1 MSANKKLN
9 EILLFLNKDYSE
21 AHSDPK
27 KAIIKFG
34 DEDLYKVKPYWDITQ
49 RTWLAAPL
57 HEEKEIDISDI
68 NLMLDFLYKEER
80 YIDYFPDMSD
90 TQWKNDGY
98 RITYKGRIFIE
109 SGGYIN
115 AEKTDASK
123 KRIQNLKDWLLIVG
137 SLGAMTGALALAAS
151 EGIKLY
157 AEHNKYFCLYA
168 DTTGGLLVLVL
179 ATILLYRK

>member
-1 MSANKKLN
+1 MMEQEGARFVNKMPANEKLN
-9 EILLFLNKDYSE
+9 HVLRIFATDMYSFQGMKLTGISIMYVIKLLEDENVNVGKFQD
-21 AHSDPK
+21 A
-27 KAIIKFG
+27 FG
-34 DEDLYKVKPYWDITQ
+34 DTTILHVTGIVEKLIEDGHVKSSSSGSFVITF
-49 RTWLAAPL
+49 
-57 HEEKEIDISDI
+57 
-68 NLMLDFLYKEER
+68 NG
-80 YIDYFPDMSD
+80 D
-90 TQWKNDGY
+90 TFHTD
-98 RITYKGRIFIE
+98 
-109 SGGYIN
+109 GGYIN
-115 AEKTDASK
+115 LEKTDASK